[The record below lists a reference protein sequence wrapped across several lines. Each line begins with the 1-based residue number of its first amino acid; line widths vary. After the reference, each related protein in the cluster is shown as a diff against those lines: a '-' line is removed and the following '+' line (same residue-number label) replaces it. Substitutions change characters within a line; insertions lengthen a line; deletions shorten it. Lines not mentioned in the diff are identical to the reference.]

1 MDNILNIVRNN
12 PLIISC
18 VILVL
23 FVIVVVLGIKAFS
36 KSSKSSFDNV
46 LNNMNLTTIPPQ
58 AFPSLDAQDSGGINL
73 SNPEVPEEIGLA
85 MKYPQGDGVS
95 MSPSDS
101 NSFYPNKPGPLLT
114 SYQGPESYGESSL
127 TNPLGDTGAD
137 QGARVLKIKSTGNQL
152 KYKAIDESLNKSY
165 ASAYSDGGVQNG
177 NTLINNAK
185 PVNYDD
191 NFNPE
196 NNMMIQTSPGQES
209 TLTNCESTYPN
220 VVKYK
225 DFCITAGD
233 IPYGQIVDNKVN
245 PRLVSRW
252 ESFTGD
258 YSREDALEPI
268 DGVLYPNLNVLKVQ

>member
-1 MDNILNIVRNN
+1 MDTLNIVRNN

-18 VILVL
+18 VVLVL
-23 FVIVVVLGIKAFS
+23 LIIVIVLGIKVSS

-46 LNNMNLTTIPPQ
+46 LNNMNVKTKT
-58 AFPSLDAQDSGGINL
+58 FPSLDAQDSGGINL
-73 SNPEVPEEIGLA
+73 SNPVVPEEIGLA
-85 MKYPQGDGVS
+85 MKYPQGDGVG

-101 NSFYPNKPGPLLT
+101 NSFYPTNPGPLLT

-127 TNPLGDTGAD
+127 TNPSGNTGAD
-137 QGARVLKIKSTGNQL
+137 QGARVLKIKNTGYQL
-152 KYKAIDESLNKSY
+152 NYKPTDESLNQNY
-165 ASAYSDGGVQNG
+165 ASAYSDGEVQNG
-177 NTLINNAK
+177 NTLINNAQ
-185 PVNYDD
+185 PINYSD

-209 TLTNCESTYPN
+209 TLTNCEATYPN
-220 VVKYK
+220 VVKYN

-233 IPYGQIVDNKVN
+233 IPYGQIVDGKVN

-258 YSREDALEPI
+258 YSREAALEPI
-268 DGVLYPNLNVLKVQ
+268 DGVLYPNLNVLKVN